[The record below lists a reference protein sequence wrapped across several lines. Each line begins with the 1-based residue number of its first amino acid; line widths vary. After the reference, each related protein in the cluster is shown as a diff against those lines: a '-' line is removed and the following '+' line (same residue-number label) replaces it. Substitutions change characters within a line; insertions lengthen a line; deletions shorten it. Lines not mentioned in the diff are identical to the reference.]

1 MSIFLMLIS
10 PFLLLDYPWTG
21 QLDECLR
28 VLGPLRMSGS
38 PTSAAEDMLPA
49 LAKPLGSSVKCVKQP
64 LRGCQEGLFRGEVQS
79 QSCRLVST
87 PEMTACSCS
96 QSAETL
102 VHFLAPQDELRVVR
116 NEF

>member
-87 PEMTACSCS
+87 PEMTACSCP